1 MVVRLVR
8 RGRYITLG
16 RCLFLML
23 TSLVL
28 AEAIEYLLVG
38 QGVPARISI
47 FGWLIKWSPLAAV
60 AIFAGAFRAFSS
72 PADDHGAA

>member
-1 MVVRLVR
+1 MVKVVR

-16 RCLFLML
+16 RCLLLML

-28 AEAIEYLLVG
+28 AEAIEYVLAG

-47 FGWLIKWSPLAAV
+47 FGWLIKWSPFVAV

-72 PADDHGAA
+72 PADDQGAA